1 MTNPIEPIPR
11 DRARARGSVGPRSFR
26 GRLFAG
32 VLLIIPLAV
41 TAVLINYVY
50 YVLLSFGALIVY
62 WASRGVVWAT
72 GADAKSIINI
82 DPNNPDWY
90 EVTLAVG
97 MTILL
102 LYLLGWL
109 GSNVVGRRMIE
120 AVEHL
125 FERIP
130 MVDKVYGAMRKMVQA
145 MSSSGGKEDKQRVV
159 LVDFPNRNMK
169 ALAFL
174 TNIITDTDTGRQLA
188 TVYLPTTP
196 NPTSGYMEVV
206 PVENLTNTDWTVDEA
221 ISIILSGGATAPP
234 TVRFDPPARW
244 SEQPDE
250 PAPPRPPPPHDTEP

>member
-1 MTNPIEPIPR
+1 MTDSIEPIAKERGKP
-11 DRARARGSVGPRSFR
+11 RGSVGPRSFR

-41 TAVLINYVY
+41 TAFLMKYVY
-50 YVLLSFGALIVY
+50 EVLLFFGVHIVY
-62 WASRGVVWAT
+62 WTSMAAVWMT
-72 GADAKSIINI
+72 GADTGVIEINI
-82 DPNNPDWY
+82 KDPKWY
-90 EVTLAVG
+90 EITLAIG
-97 MTILL
+97 MTIML

-109 GSNVVGRRMIE
+109 GSNVVGQRIIE

-130 MVDKVYGAMRKMVQA
+130 MVDKIYGSMRKMVQA
-145 MSSSGGKEDKQRVV
+145 MSSDGKDKKQRVV
-159 LVDFPNRNMK
+159 LVDFPHQDMK

-174 TNIITDTDTGRQLA
+174 TNVIADRDTGQQLA

-206 PVENLTNTDWTVDEA
+206 PIERLTYTDWTVDEA

-234 TVRFDPPARW
+234 TVRFDPPIQW
-244 SEQPDE
+244 GPNTDTPTSS
-250 PAPPRPPPPHDTEP
+250 PPRPRDTEP